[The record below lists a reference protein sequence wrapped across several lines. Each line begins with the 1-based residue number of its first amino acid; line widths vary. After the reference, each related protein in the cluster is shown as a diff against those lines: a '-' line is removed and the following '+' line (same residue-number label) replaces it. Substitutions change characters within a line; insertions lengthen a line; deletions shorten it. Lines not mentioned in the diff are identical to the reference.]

1 MPRVHPASGAD
12 NCIVNQTHPEMA
24 TSRGELGP
32 DLPRTRLRVKH
43 IMALPYGDALSAKDM
58 NSITCTDY
66 AESEPRDWHLTD
78 VHP

>member
-1 MPRVHPASGAD
+1 MPRVHPASRGD

-32 DLPRTRLRVKH
+32 GLRRTRLRVKH
-43 IMALPYGDALSAKDM
+43 IMPLAYSDALSTKDM

-66 AESEPRDWHLTD
+66 AESEPRDWHLAH